1 MKQKGFTLIELMLV
15 LAIVGILA
23 SIAVPAYQVYIG
35 RTQVMEGFKAT
46 DGLRSEIAVWSAN
59 YKAFPDNSAVTQTGY
74 VGAIAHQIDG
84 KYIQQ
89 YGVVVTAN
97 TGVIT
102 VNFDAGNI
110 SGKNLVLTP
119 TLNTN
124 NNEQIIK
131 WQCSGSIQVQYL
143 PTSCQ

>member
-59 YKAFPDNSAVTQTGY
+59 YKAFPDNSAVTQ
-74 VGAIAHQIDG
+74 
-84 KYIQQ
+84 
-89 YGVVVTAN
+89 N
-97 TGVIT
+97 W
-102 VNFDAGNI
+102 
-110 SGKNLVLTP
+110 LRW
-119 TLNTN
+119 N
-124 NNEQIIK
+124 N
-131 WQCSGSIQVQYL
+131 S
-143 PTSCQ
+143 TSNRW